1 MSASL
6 LRSVNVGSKSIEIH
20 SFSGEVMESQ
30 KWTTTQISG
39 GGGGGYSHNGTGFS
53 SSAPVRS
60 HTTTHD
66 QIFVRAANGEERALE
81 LSDVHLAVRKGQWL
95 TLILAIKAGR
105 NEGPYV
111 AILNHNTGSMDWIAK
126 AVNDSC
132 GPMFYNG
139 LIILGVIAG
148 VVGVFSAFSG
158 GFGSFLNGAF
168 WAGLGIGGILWIVR
182 RRKAFKAEIA
192 ELTPQLKAQHGPAR
206 A

>member
-20 SFSGEVMESQ
+20 TFSGEVMESQ

-53 SSAPVRS
+53 SSAPVTS

-66 QIFVRAANGEERALE
+66 QIFVRAASGEERALE

-95 TLILAIKAGR
+95 TLFLAVKAGKR
-105 NEGPYV
+105 EGLYV
-111 AILNHNTGSMDWIAK
+111 AILNHNTGSMDWVAK

-132 GPMFYNG
+132 GPPLYNL

-148 VVGVFSAFSG
+148 VVGVASAFSG
-158 GFGSFLNGAF
+158 GFGNFITGAF

-182 RRKAFKAEIA
+182 RRRAFKAEISA
-192 ELTPQLKAQHGPAR
+192 LTAQIKAQHGPAR
-206 A
+206 S

>member
-6 LRSVNVGSKSIEIH
+6 ITTLHVGSRPIEIH
-20 SFSGEVMESQ
+20 TFSGEVLESQ

-66 QIFVRAANGEERALE
+66 QIFVRASSGEERALE

-95 TLILAIKAGR
+95 TLVLAVRAGKH
-105 NEGPYV
+105 EGPYV
-111 AILNHNTGSMDWIAK
+111 AVFNHNTGSMDWVAK

-132 GPMFYNG
+132 GPMFYNL
-139 LIILGVIAG
+139 LIVLGVIAG
-148 VVGVFSAFSG
+148 VVGVASAFSG
-158 GFGSFLNGAF
+158 GFGNFITGAF
-168 WAGLGIGGILWIVR
+168 WGGLGIGGILWIVR
-182 RRKAFKAEIA
+182 RRKAFKAGISA
-192 ELTPQLKAQHGPAR
+192 LIPQLRTQHSPPKA
-206 A
+206 

>member
-6 LRSVNVGSKSIEIH
+6 ITTLHVGSRPIEIH
-20 SFSGEVMESQ
+20 TFSGEVLESQ

-66 QIFVRAANGEERALE
+66 QIFVRATSGEERALE

-95 TLILAIKAGR
+95 TLVLAIRAGKH
-105 NEGPYV
+105 EGPYV
-111 AILNHNTGSMDWIAK
+111 AILNHNTGSMDWVAK

-132 GPMFYNG
+132 GPMFYNL
-139 LIILGVIAG
+139 LI
-148 VVGVFSAFSG
+148 VVGVFAGVG
-158 GFGSFLNGAF
+158 GVFALLGGTFFTGLLF
-168 WAGLGIGGILWIVR
+168 AGLGIGGILWIVR
-182 RRKAFKAEIA
+182 RRKAFKAGISA
-192 ELTPQLKAQHGPAR
+192 LTTQLRTQHGPPKV
-206 A
+206 